1 MTKKGSVEVAMK
13 KTIEKSGNSNYQ
25 EGSHKM
31 MQSNEKW
38 RWYLGFLCHGIDFLI
53 SKAHSSHKIP

>member
-1 MTKKGSVEVAMK
+1 MSIFDCYTQMTKKGSVEVAMK

-31 MQSNEKW
+31 MQSNRK
-38 RWYLGFLCHGIDFLI
+38 
-53 SKAHSSHKIP
+53 